1 MATLSSAKPAAG
13 ARRRRITF
21 SLSAPDAT
29 AVSVA
34 GTFCDWD
41 NSTYPLKKDGNGTWK
56 RIVTLAPGR
65 YEYRFVVD
73 DVWMADPDCAER
85 AANPFGGENCVL
97 NVN

>member
-1 MATLSSAKPAAG
+1 MATLSSAKPATG

-21 SLSAPDAT
+21 SLSAPEAK
-29 AVSVA
+29 SVA
-34 GTFCDWD
+34 VAGSFCDWEA
-41 NSTYPLKKDGNGTWK
+41 STYPLKQDANGTWK

-85 AANPFGGENCVL
+85 TANPFGGENCVL
-97 NVN
+97 NVS